1 MLKTSD
7 TTGNLNITYNGTGTN
22 KPDAQNVTI
31 DFTELTQYAGSTT
44 VRSAGNGN
52 VAGTLNGI
60 QIDSSGIITGIY
72 TNGIRRPE
80 AQVAVAHFANLPGLL
95 KTGQNLYKESDNSG
109 VPVINDAE
117 KFGVTITAG
126 ALEMYNVDLSNEFAE
141 MIITQR
147 GFQSN
152 SKIITV
158 GDEMIETAINM
169 KR

>member
-1 MLKTSD
+1 MIYYAAFFIY
-7 TTGNLNITYNGTGTN
+7 GALN
-22 KPDAQNVTI
+22 
-31 DFTELTQYAGSTT
+31 E
-44 VRSAGNGN
+44 
-52 VAGTLNGI
+52 I

-126 ALEMYNVDLSNEFAE
+126 ALEMSNVDLSNEFADLLAHNQLHSTSLLHPRRNNHH
-141 MIITQR
+141 IPP
-147 GFQSN
+147 
-152 SKIITV
+152 
-158 GDEMIETAINM
+158 DW
-169 KR
+169 